1 MNKAKIAT
9 GAAAVLL
16 TGAAVA
22 GLTGWW
28 TEHQRN
34 VQLQHQIQE
43 LELQEKRSAVDRSIS
58 TQMEE
63 IAYQQKNISDEQR
76 EEALQQTRI
85 ANEMRQ
91 QAEVERQN
99 ALEAEH
105 NAIASEKR
113 ALDASAIADNE
124 RQLAELQRIQAEF
137 SKRVADTLSYIAL
150 GRSLGS
156 MSTAQHQVGN
166 NEIASL
172 LAYASYLF
180 TDRYSGDIYNPTVFQ
195 ALMQSSQ
202 SKKSWAKHNTTA
214 TKVIFDPK
222 NRQRLYTVSIYG
234 EVMQHDIEGES
245 LRSTL
250 LFNNRN
256 YDFRD
261 IYIDAASQ
269 LYAVSRSGHLVVKNA
284 KGTVSLPLDGV
295 VHPQAIS
302 LMTDSTLLV
311 VGERS
316 MAIYDPKRHAI
327 VNTRQLDY
335 RVTAVSRVDYM
346 PLLFDDQGRMHAIK
360 NINAYKS
367 KRVPIDGQ
375 VSTYA
380 SSKNTHT
387 EAYGMTDGTIYL
399 VTSDG
404 TVHKLIGHRSR
415 ISKMKINGHR
425 LYSSSYDGT
434 LCLWLTNSKKIEPMT
449 LFNNDNWIMDFTF
462 NNSKDYVWTAN
473 QNGTLTEALISV
485 PKMVQKIKEGLKRDF
500 TRKEWDYYIG
510 ENIPFESFTGKEVAP

>member
-1 MNKAKIAT
+1 
-9 GAAAVLL
+9 
-16 TGAAVA
+16 
-22 GLTGWW
+22 
-28 TEHQRN
+28 
-34 VQLQHQIQE
+34 
-43 LELQEKRSAVDRSIS
+43 
-58 TQMEE
+58 
-63 IAYQQKNISDEQR
+63 
-76 EEALQQTRI
+76 
-85 ANEMRQ
+85 
-91 QAEVERQN
+91 
-99 ALEAEH
+99 
-105 NAIASEKR
+105 
-113 ALDASAIADNE
+113 
-124 RQLAELQRIQAEF
+124 
-137 SKRVADTLSYIAL
+137 
-150 GRSLGS
+150 
-156 MSTAQHQVGN
+156 
-166 NEIASL
+166 
-172 LAYASYLF
+172 
-180 TDRYSGDIYNPTVFQ
+180 
-195 ALMQSSQ
+195 
-202 SKKSWAKHNTTA
+202 
-214 TKVIFDPK
+214 
-222 NRQRLYTVSIYG
+222 
-234 EVMQHDIEGES
+234 MQHDIEGES

-327 VNTRQLDY
+327 VNTRLLDY

-462 NNSKDYVWTAN
+462 DNSKDYVWTAN

-485 PKMVQKIKEGLKRDF
+485 PKMVQKIKDGLKRDF